1 MKRPSSANASSI
13 LLAKSILSDRSV
25 RRKWLGS
32 FALILV
38 LGFAAGTS
46 VLSAW
51 LSHSIWR
58 FFLYWMALLGWALL
72 VIVFAL
78 YDALCAVREERER
91 MK

>member
-1 MKRPSSANASSI
+1 MKRPSSANASAI

-25 RRKWLGS
+25 RRKWLGGC
-32 FALILV
+32 ALILV

-46 VLSAW
+46 VLSTW
-51 LSHSIWR
+51 LSLSFWR

-78 YDALCAVREERER
+78 YDALRAVREERER